1 MKTAEIRSR
10 FLKYFERNDHSIVES
25 SSLVPSNDP
34 TQHAIWV
41 GHIPTV
47 TGAELAAVHR
57 ELGRAG
63 SGNVVLTKRGAH
75 ALARFHGKQRAA
87 RTRGRR

>member
-1 MKTAEIRSR
+1 MGAAARELGRPGRNIVIEGNVIRA
-10 FLKYFERNDHSIVES
+10 
-25 SSLVPSNDP
+25 SNDP
-34 TQHAIWV
+34 TLQACWV
-41 GHIPTV
+41 GDIPTV
-47 TGAELAAVHR
+47 TAAELAAVHR
-57 ELGRAG
+57 ELGRAS